1 MSFTIEWVYR
11 VANQTEYLKKYV
23 DTFGMSQLLKLKA
36 KDMKSDCINYG
47 TSLFCI
53 LILKEETLMKKIFRI
68 TFWAIL
74 MGLFT
79 AVQVPAAEPIKFGFL
94 HSLSGSVGQ
103 GYGIPDQKAVKIAV
117 DEINSAGGIMGRP
130 LEMIS
135 RDDKLNP
142 ENAVREAKDLILN
155 QKVHWIQGTVSSA
168 VALAVSAYCKEAKVP
183 FIITTAQSAA
193 ITGEKGHRYVFR
205 ISTNT
210 DVYTGATANAAAK
223 AWGGKKVFI
232 IGPDY
237 EYGHKSKNDFMATYT
252 KLVPGATIVGELWP
266 KLGNQDWTPYISKI
280 MASNAD
286 FVYCSLWGGDLISFT
301 KAAWAFGYFD
311 RVKHCGQDWGNMEAL
326 SKVGKDIY
334 PKNVLGGSHYPYWLI
349 NNPISNAY
357 WPKFNKVTGMYAGL
371 SASGYTAVYAVKQA
385 IEKAKAVDM
394 EKMINAME
402 GMEINSVVGKLTIRA
417 CDHQTLWPF
426 WIGQLTISP
435 KLPWPHIDKA
445 VLFDPSTLYSS
456 CGDITAARKKK

>member
-1 MSFTIEWVYR
+1 M
-11 VANQTEYLKKYV
+11 KKAL
-23 DTFGMSQLLKLKA
+23 FLLSAVVFL
-36 KDMKSDCINYG
+36 
-47 TSLFCI
+47 SL
-53 LILKEETLMKKIFRI
+53 LILSPT
-68 TFWAIL
+68 
-74 MGLFT
+74 
-79 AVQVPAAEPIKFGFL
+79 QAADPIKFGFL

-103 GYGIPDQKAVKIAV
+103 VYGIPDQESVKIAV
-117 DEINSAGGIMGRP
+117 EEINKAGGIMGRP

-155 QKVHWIQGTVSSA
+155 HKVQWIQGTVSSA

-193 ITGEKGHRYVFR
+193 ITEEKGHRYVFR

-210 DVYTGATANAAAK
+210 DTYTRSMAYGAAK
-223 AWGGKKVFI
+223 TWGGKKVFI

-237 EYGHKSKNDFMATYT
+237 EYGHKSKADFMEAYT
-252 KLVPGATIVGELWP
+252 KLVPGAQIVGELWP

-280 MASNAD
+280 MSAGAD
-286 FVYCSLWGGDLISFT
+286 FVYCSLWGGDVISFT

-326 SKVGKDIY
+326 AKMGKDIY
-334 PKNVLGGSHYPYWLI
+334 PKNALGGSHYPYWII

-357 WPKFNKVTGMYAGL
+357 WPKFNKTSGMVAGL
-371 SASGYTAVYAVKQA
+371 SVSGYTTVYAVKQA
-385 IEKAKAVDM
+385 IEKAKAVDI
-394 EKMINAME
+394 EKMISALE
-402 GMEINSVVGKLTIRA
+402 GLEINSVVGKLQIRA

-426 WIGQLTISP
+426 WVGPVVVTND
-435 KLPWPHIDKA
+435 LPWPHITSPTLLETAKA
-445 VLFDPSTLYSS
+445 YSS
-456 CGDITAARKKK
+456 CAEIEAIRKKK